1 MGSNAEARESA
12 ARERILQGTKVL
24 NELKSEIE
32 GSNTKQPHISDETTQ
47 DQGTKTNI
55 KLFPG
60 QHHSV
65 QTTQDLTIDENKR
78 ERFKEMN
85 KQGHASDSQMKE
97 LIYGKDD
104 TEKEATAA
112 KDVESNSETDSLIKI
127 EKNMV
132 EVEPLSSGVEPSTE
146 SDFEMMDI
154 GEGQILPIKDQST
167 SGASEFEM
175 MDIEDSPV
183 KSPSDSEPAKSSEG
197 TSETI
202 TDTNM
207 TEEVES
213 NSPITTELVANSNVS
228 DQTIEKTYRPG
239 KEKNHF
245 DLLYVRSIYELN

>member
-32 GSNTKQPHISDETTQ
+32 GSDTKQHHISDETTQ
-47 DQGTKTNI
+47 DQRTKTNI

-85 KQGHASDSQMKE
+85 RQGHAYADSQMKE

-104 TEKEATAA
+104 TGREATA
-112 KDVESNSETDSLIKI
+112 KDVESNSETDSLVKI

-132 EVEPLSSGVEPSTE
+132 EHLSSGVEPSTE

-154 GEGQILPIKDQST
+154 GEGHILPIKDQST

-175 MDIEDSPV
+175 MDIENSPV

-207 TEEVES
+207 TEEVEP
-213 NSPITTELVANSNVS
+213 NSPNATEIVAKSNAS
-228 DQTIEKTYRPG
+228 EQTVEKTYRSG
-239 KEKNHF
+239 KEKQRI
-245 DLLYVRSIYELN
+245 LR